1 MWIEDQKRYDHLMD
15 SNRFPLAVCRRLELA
30 PGHRPVL
37 AEIDLVS
44 SEPDV
49 LPRIAGRNRKG
60 GRLPG
65 PTAPVWR
72 MDDARDRFLTAF
84 STCATASRGA
94 RR

>member
-1 MWIEDQKRYDHLMD
+1 LWIEHPTRYDHLMD
-15 SNRFPLAVCRRLELA
+15 SNRFPLAACRRLELA

-44 SEPDV
+44 SDPDV

-65 PTAPVWR
+65 PTAPGWR

-84 STCATASRGA
+84 TTGATASRGA
-94 RR
+94 PR